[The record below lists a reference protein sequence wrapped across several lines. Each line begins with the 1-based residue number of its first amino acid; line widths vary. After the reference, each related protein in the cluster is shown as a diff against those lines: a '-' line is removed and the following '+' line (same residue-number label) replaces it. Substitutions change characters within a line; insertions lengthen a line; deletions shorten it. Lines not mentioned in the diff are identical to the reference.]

1 MIKRI
6 VLASA
11 LAIAFTTPALAGHCP
26 ADVKAIDN
34 ALAKMSVPKAQMSE
48 VKALRDQ
55 GAAEHK
61 AGNHKNSVN
70 TLAKAMRMILN
81 SQ

>member
-11 LAIAFTTPALAGHCP
+11 LAIAFATPALAGHCP

-55 GAAEHK
+55 GDAEHK
-61 AGNHKNSVN
+61 AGQHGASVK
-70 TLAKAMRMILN
+70 TLAQAMRLILN
-81 SQ
+81 NQ

>member
-6 VLASA
+6 VVASA
-11 LAIAFTTPALAGHCP
+11 LAIAFATPALAGHCP

-55 GAAEHK
+55 GDAEHK
-61 AGNHKNSVN
+61 AGQHGASVK
-70 TLAKAMRMILN
+70 TLAQAMRLILN
-81 SQ
+81 NQ

>member
-11 LAIAFTTPALAGHCP
+11 LAIAFATPALAGHCP

-34 ALAKMSVPKAQMSE
+34 ALAKMSVPKAQMPE

-55 GAAEHK
+55 GDAEHK
-61 AGNHKNSVN
+61 AGKHGASVN
-70 TLAKAMRMILN
+70 TLAKAMRLILN